1 MKQIKAF
8 HIRFFF
14 KKQWELKKEI

>member
-1 MKQIKAF
+1 MKQIQAF